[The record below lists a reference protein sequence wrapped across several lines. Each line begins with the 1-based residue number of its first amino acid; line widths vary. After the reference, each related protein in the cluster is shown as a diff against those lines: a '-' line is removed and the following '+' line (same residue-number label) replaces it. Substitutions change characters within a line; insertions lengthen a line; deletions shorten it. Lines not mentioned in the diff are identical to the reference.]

1 MQADT
6 LLSLPPGVTIT
17 DYVVSMGTL
26 YLLLTSTSSSAS
38 CPVCLTPS
46 SAQHSS
52 YQRTARDVPSGDYAL
67 RIQLR
72 TRRFFCR
79 QPDCTRR
86 IFTERFASFLLPR
99 ARMTERFR
107 ATLLALSATTAH
119 EAAQRLACLL
129 HLPTS
134 VTTLRRQL
142 GRQQPPV
149 LAEPTKIGMDDFAF
163 RKGKTYGTIIV
174 DLESHH
180 VVDLLE
186 DRSSATVETWLRAHP
201 HLCVISRDRAGEYA
215 QAADRA
221 APQARQIADRFHL
234 LMNAGECLER
244 FIQRHPTLLHEATAS
259 TTLPRSA
266 RRCAADRSAKD
277 ERAQRRAERY
287 RQVQHYTRQGK
298 SQPEIARLLGI
309 ARGTVI
315 RYQRADAV
323 PGSAPRE
330 RPREIDRYVPYLRER
345 WEAGEHNVRMLWEA
359 IRAQGF
365 GGSFHYLGRYLTQW
379 RTESGRKGRPSSHP
393 VLTPTVLPQRQRSVS
408 ARRLRWWCCKG
419 ASDLTT
425 EQRALLD
432 ELYQR
437 CPDLLTMQQHL
448 TQFMQMVRHRERSS
462 LEPWLHNAEQTHLP
476 DLVGFVQGIRRDFAA
491 VAAALEYGFSQGV
504 VEGQINRLK
513 TIKRQLYG
521 RASLRVLKQHVL
533 LSAA

>member
-1 MQADT
+1 MNDT
-6 LLSLPPGVTIT
+6 LH
-17 DYVVSMGTL
+17 
-26 YLLLTSTSSSAS
+26 LLLTSTRSLAD
-38 CPVCLTPS
+38 CPVCLSPS
-46 SAQHSS
+46 AAQHSS
-52 YQRTARDVPSGDYAL
+52 YQRTFRDVPCGGYPL

-72 TRRFFCR
+72 ARRFFCC
-79 QPDCTRR
+79 QQDCARR

-107 ATLLALSATTAH
+107 AALLALSATTAH

-142 GRQQPPV
+142 GMQRPPT

-163 RKGKTYGTIIV
+163 RKGKTYGTVIV
-174 DLESHH
+174 DLESHQ
-180 VVDLLE
+180 VVDLLA
-186 DRSSATVETWLRAHP
+186 DRSSATVETWLRGHP
-201 HLCVISRDRAGEYA
+201 YLCVISRDRAGEYA
-215 QAADRA
+215 QAAARS
-221 APQARQIADRFHL
+221 APQAVQIADRFHL

-244 FIQRHPTLLHEATAS
+244 FIQRHPTLLHETTS

-266 RRCAADRSAKD
+266 RRSAADRSAK
-277 ERAQRRAERY
+277 EGRAQHRAERY
-287 RQVQHYTRQGK
+287 RQVQEYTRQGK

-315 RYQRADAV
+315 RYQRAETV

-330 RPREIDRYVPYLRER
+330 RPREIDRYVPYLREC
-345 WEAGEHNVRMLWEA
+345 WEAGEHNVRILWEA
-359 IRAQGF
+359 IHAQGF

-379 RTESGRKGRPSSHP
+379 RTESGRKGRPSPHP
-393 VLTPTVLPQRQRSVS
+393 VLTPTVLPRRQRAVS
-408 ARRLRWWCCKG
+408 ARRLRWWCC
-419 ASDLTT
+419 ADSSELTA
-425 EQRALLD
+425 EQTALL
-432 ELYQR
+432 EEYYQH
-437 CPDLLTMQQHL
+437 CPDLLTIQRHL
-448 TQFMQMVRHRERSS
+448 TRFMQIVRQRERSA
-462 LEPWLHNAEQTHLP
+462 LEPWLQDAEQSHLP
-476 DLVGFVQGIRRDFAA
+476 DLLGFVQGIRRDFAA
-491 VAAALEYGFSQGV
+491 VAGALEYGYSQGV

>member
-1 MQADT
+1 MQAET
-6 LLSLPPGVTIT
+6 LLSLPPGVLIA
-17 DYVVSMGTL
+17 DYSVMNGTL
-26 YLLLTSTSSSAS
+26 YLMLTSTSSSAS
-38 CPVCLTPS
+38 CPLCLTPS
-46 SAQHSS
+46 STQHSS
-52 YQRTARDVPSGDYAL
+52 YYRTFCDVPCGSYAL

-79 QPDCTRR
+79 QQDCARR

-107 ATLLALSATTAH
+107 AALLALSATTAH
-119 EAAQRLACLL
+119 ETAQRLACLL

-142 GRQQPPV
+142 GRQQLPI
-149 LAEPTKIGMDDFAF
+149 LADPTKIGIDDFAF
-163 RKGKTYGTIIV
+163 RKGKTYGTVIV

-186 DRSSATVETWLRAHP
+186 DRSSVTVETWLRAHP
-201 HLCVISRDRAGEYA
+201 LLRVISRDRAGEYA

-234 LMNAGECLER
+234 LLNAGECLER
-244 FIQRHPTLLHEATAS
+244 FIQRHPALLQDHALV
-259 TTLPRSA
+259 TLPRSA
-266 RRCAADRSAKD
+266 RRCAADRSAK
-277 ERAQRRAERY
+277 EGRAQRRAERY
-287 RQVQHYTRQGK
+287 RQVQNYTRQGK

-315 RYQRADAV
+315 RYQRAETV

-359 IRAQGF
+359 IQSQGF

-379 RTESGRKGRPSSHP
+379 RTESGRKGRPSPHP
-393 VLTPTVLPQRQRSVS
+393 ILTPTVLPRRQRAVS
-408 ARRLRWWCCKG
+408 ARRLRWWCCKD
-419 ASDLTT
+419 ASQLTAREAT
-425 EQRALLD
+425 LLK
-432 ELYQR
+432 EYYQR
-437 CPDLLTMQQHL
+437 CPDLLVMQQYL
-448 TQFMQMVRHRERSS
+448 TRFMQIVRQRERLA
-462 LEPWLHNAEQTHLP
+462 LESWLEDAEQTHLS

-491 VAAALEYGFSQGV
+491 VAGALEYGYSQGV

-513 TIKRQLYG
+513 TVKRQLYG
-521 RASLRVLKQHVL
+521 RARLRVLKQHVL

>member
-1 MQADT
+1 MKAET
-6 LLSLPPGVTIT
+6 LLSLPPGIAIT
-17 DYVVSMGTL
+17 DYFVSMGTL
-26 YLLLTSTSSSAS
+26 HLVVTSTAS
-38 CPVCLTPS
+38 RVACPVCQTLS
-46 SAQHSS
+46 AAQHSR
-52 YQRTARDVPSGDYAL
+52 YQRMIRDVPCGDYAL

-79 QPDCTRR
+79 RQDCTRR
-86 IFTERFASFLLPR
+86 IFTERFPSFLLPR

-107 ATLLALSATTAH
+107 AALLALSATTAH
-119 EAAQRLACLL
+119 EAAQRLACRL

-142 GRQQPPV
+142 SRQQPPV
-149 LAEPTKIGMDDFAF
+149 LAEPTKIGIDDFAF

-174 DLESHH
+174 DLESHQ

-186 DRSSATVETWLRAHP
+186 DRSSATVEMWLRAHP
-201 HLCVISRDRAGEYA
+201 QLCVISRDRASEYA
-215 QAADRA
+215 QAAERA

-244 FIQRHPTLLHEATAS
+244 FIQRHPSLLQETTTA
-259 TTLPRSA
+259 TLPRSA
-266 RRCAADRSAKD
+266 RRCATDRSAKD
-277 ERAQRRAERY
+277 GRAQRRAERY
-287 RQVQHYTRQGK
+287 RQVQNYTRQGK

-330 RPREIDRYVPYLRER
+330 RPREIDQYVPYLRER
-345 WEAGEHNVRMLWEA
+345 WEAGEHNVRILWEA
-359 IRAQGF
+359 IRVEGF
-365 GGSFHYLGRYLTQW
+365 KGSFHYLGRYLTQW
-379 RTESGRKGRPSSHP
+379 RTESGPKGRPSPHP
-393 VLTPTVLPQRQRSVS
+393 VLTPTLLPQRQQAVS
-408 ARRLRWWCCKG
+408 ARRLRWWCCTA

-437 CPDLLTMQQHL
+437 CPDLLVMQQHL
-448 TQFMQMVRHRERSS
+448 MRFMAMVRHRDRSS
-462 LEPWLHNAEQTHLP
+462 FEEWLQAAEQTGIA

-491 VAAALEYGFSQGV
+491 VAGALEYGYSQGV

-521 RASLRVLKQHVL
+521 RASLQVLKQHVL

>member
-1 MQADT
+1 MQAET
-6 LLSLPPGVTIT
+6 LLSLPPGVRIT
-17 DYVVSMGTL
+17 DYSVLNDTL
-26 YLLLTSTSSSAS
+26 YLLLTSTRSLAT
-38 CPVCLTPS
+38 CPVCRTPS
-46 SAQHSS
+46 MAQHSS
-52 YQRTARDVPSGDYAL
+52 YQRTFRDVPCGGYAL

-79 QPDCTRR
+79 QQDCTRR
-86 IFTERFASFLLPR
+86 IFTERFPFFLLPR

-107 ATLLALSATTAH
+107 AALLALSATTAH
-119 EAAQRLACLL
+119 EAAQRLACRL

-142 GRQQPPV
+142 SRQRPPA
-149 LAEPTKIGMDDFAF
+149 LAEPTKIGLDDFAF
-163 RKGKTYGTIIV
+163 RKGTTYGTVIV
-174 DLESHH
+174 DLESHQ

-201 HLCVISRDRAGEYA
+201 QLCVISRDRAGEYA

-221 APQARQIADRFHL
+221 APQAVQIADRFHL
-234 LMNAGECLER
+234 LVNAGECFER
-244 FIQRHPTLLHEATAS
+244 FIQRHPTLLQETTTA
-259 TTLPRSA
+259 TLPRSA
-266 RRCAADRSAKD
+266 RRSATDRSARTG
-277 ERAQRRAERY
+277 RAQQRAERY
-287 RQVQHYTRQGK
+287 RQIQEYTQQGK

-315 RYQRADAV
+315 RYQRAETV

-345 WEAGEHNVRMLWEA
+345 WEAGEHNVRILWEA
-359 IRAQGF
+359 IRTRGF

-379 RTESGRKGRPSSHP
+379 RTESGRTGRPSPHP
-393 VLTPTVLPQRQRSVS
+393 VLTPTVLPRRQRSVS
-408 ARRLRWWCCKG
+408 ARRLRWWCCKD

-425 EQRALLD
+425 EQRARLD

-448 TQFMQMVRHRERSS
+448 MRFMTMVRQRDRSS
-462 LEPWLHNAEQTHLP
+462 LEPWLQEAEQTHLP
-476 DLVGFVQGIRRDFAA
+476 DLLGFVQGIRRDFAA
-491 VAAALEYGFSQGV
+491 VAGALEYGYSQGV

-513 TIKRQLYG
+513 TIKRLLYG